1 MRQFITSGVKVKPGR
16 LPVIQLGCSDITARQ
31 VSLNLAK
38 VMKIKTKR
46 NTLIKMKWPIFT
58 AFVKIFKLQNPSLIY
73 EVNRSAI
80 VSNPTRLPK
89 DSLPNLTLSN
99 KQTKS

>member
-1 MRQFITSGVKVKPGR
+1 
-16 LPVIQLGCSDITARQ
+16 
-31 VSLNLAK
+31 
-38 VMKIKTKR
+38 
-46 NTLIKMKWPIFT
+46 MKWPIFT

-73 EVNRSAI
+73 EINRSAI